1 VRDGDQT
8 GFFLV
13 LPASD
18 VETESQSTTQSDLN
32 KEWAKQSEV
41 LANTMGL
48 TLDASR
54 LVCNSEG
61 AIRLGVQIDEKVGLS
76 CDLLIGHV
84 LSSEFHS

>member
-1 VRDGDQT
+1 
-8 GFFLV
+8 
-13 LPASD
+13 
-18 VETESQSTTQSDLN
+18 
-32 KEWAKQSEV
+32 
-41 LANTMGL
+41 MGL

-76 CDLLIGHV
+76 CDILIGHV